1 MADNLTTTTTV
12 STVPNATVIAT
23 HDAGSA
29 HYQKVKLV
37 DGTAD
42 STTVIPGTANGL
54 QVVTAATVIDLT
66 LSLDTDPY
74 ADGDVLAAT
83 QELASAV
90 RASGTTGVIQSIG
103 FIDDDDQGQALD
115 IVILDSD
122 VALGSENAAVS
133 IADGDAD
140 NILGIVRVAA
150 GDYIDLV
157 GSQWA
162 QPSFDPIVVKPVTG
176 TSLYV
181 AVISRGTGTYS
192 ASGITIRFG
201 IVQD

>member
-23 HDAGSA
+23 DDAGSA

-66 LSLDTDPY
+66 LSLDTDAY
-74 ADGDVLAAT
+74 ADGDVLAEA

-90 RASGTTGVIQSIG
+90 RGATTTGVIQSIHVV
-103 FIDDDDQGQALD
+103 DQDDQAQAFD
-115 IVILDSD
+115 IVISD
-122 VALGSENAAVS
+122 ATITLGTENSAVS
-133 IADGDAD
+133 ISDAD
-140 NILGIVRVAA
+140 AAKILGIIEVTQA
-150 GDYIDLV
+150 DYFDLV
-157 GSQWA
+157 NSQA
-162 QPSFDPIVVKPVTG
+162 ATKRNLGVIIQPASG
-176 TSLYV
+176 TSVYIS
-181 AVISRGTGTYS
+181 AVSRGTGTYS
-192 ASGITIRFG
+192 ASGIVLRFG
-201 IVQD
+201 ILQD